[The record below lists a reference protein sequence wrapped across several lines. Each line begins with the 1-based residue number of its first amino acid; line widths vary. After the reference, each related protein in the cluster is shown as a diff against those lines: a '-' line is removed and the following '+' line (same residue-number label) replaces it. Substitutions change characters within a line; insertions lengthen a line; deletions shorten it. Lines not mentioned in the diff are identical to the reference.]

1 MVNGTKTIAGCS
13 DARDST
19 GYYIYRKNG
28 KRFGECIGMDFNLA
42 KREYQGNGSCAPKAK
57 VCKDALLR
65 PCVCFVCYNFLR
77 LLPLTHVLPLRA
89 MSYLYD
95 AIYTLTSGLHEL
107 LEKEKMPREDL
118 KENGILLRETMQTIG
133 LPDGITGSVS
143 FERGN
148 PDRKSS
154 DVQYNVFNFQDR
166 GFVRL
171 GVIKDDVFKLTCE
184 ESARP
189 ALPRGPCPTF
199 VHRGLC
205 TPCSVGLLRLNLS
218 VVLIDL
224 IF

>member
-1 MVNGTKTIAGCS
+1 MGG
-13 DARDST
+13 
-19 GYYIYRKNG
+19 
-28 KRFGECIGMDFNLA
+28 
-42 KREYQGNGSCAPKAK
+42 
-57 VCKDALLR
+57 
-65 PCVCFVCYNFLR
+65 
-77 LLPLTHVLPLRA
+77 HVLLVRRH
-89 MSYLYD
+89 
-95 AIYTLTSGLHEL
+95 IHLTSGLHEL

-199 VHRGLC
+199 VHRG
-205 TPCSVGLLRLNLS
+205 TGE
-218 VVLIDL
+218 
-224 IF
+224 IFR